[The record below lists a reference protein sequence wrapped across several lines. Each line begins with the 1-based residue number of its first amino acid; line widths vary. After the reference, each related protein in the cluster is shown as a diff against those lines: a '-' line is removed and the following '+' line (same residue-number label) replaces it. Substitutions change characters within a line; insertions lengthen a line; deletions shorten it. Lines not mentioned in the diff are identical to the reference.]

1 MRTYAR
7 ITGWGKYLPEKILT
21 NYDLEKMVS
30 TSDDWI
36 RSRTGIGERRIAGE
50 QESASTMGTEAAR
63 LALEMAEVLPHELD
77 LIIVSTSTPD
87 NVFPA
92 CASLVQ
98 NALGATRAGAFDVN
112 AACTGWLCALAVGSQ
127 FIANG
132 VYRNVLIVGS
142 DVYSRVL
149 DWSDRNTCIL
159 FGDGAGAVVLQAS
172 DVPSGPL
179 GFVLGSDGAGG
190 VHVYAHN
197 YFGAAGG
204 RPHKGRPYLEMNGRE
219 VYKFAVKVVCEATS
233 QIVAEAGLKLADV
246 DLFVFHQANDR
257 IIRAAVKTL
266 DIPLEKVLI
275 NLDVYGNTSS
285 ASIPIALCDAV
296 ERGML
301 KDGSRVVMVAFGAGL
316 SWGASIVQWGVRE
329 EAFSPARQAFSPNAI
344 PVMESR
350 G

>member
-7 ITGWGKYLPEKILT
+7 ITGWGKYLPERIMT
-21 NYDLEKMVS
+21 NHDLEKMIS

-36 RSRTGIGERRIAGE
+36 RSRTGIGERRIAAE
-50 QESASTMGTEAAR
+50 DESSSTMATEAAL
-63 LALEMAEVLPHELD
+63 LALEMAEVLPNDLD
-77 LIIVSTSTPD
+77 LIIVSTSTGD
-87 NVFPA
+87 MVFPA

-98 NALGATRAGAFDVN
+98 HAIGANRAGAFDVN
-112 AACTGWLCALAVGSQ
+112 AACSGFLCALATGSQ
-127 FIANG
+127 FIASG
-132 VYRNVLIVGS
+132 VYRNVLIIGS

-149 DWSDRNTCIL
+149 DWTDRNTCIL

-179 GFVLGSDGAGG
+179 SFVMGSDGSGA
-190 VHVYAHN
+190 VHVFAHSF
-197 YFGAAGG
+197 FGAAGA
-204 RPHKGRPYLEMNGRE
+204 RPKKERPYLEMNGRE
-219 VYKFAVKVVCEATS
+219 VYRFAVKVVCDVTKS
-233 QIVAEAGLKLADV
+233 LVKDKGLELEDV

-266 DIPLEKVLI
+266 NIPMEKVLV

-301 KDGSRVVMVAFGAGL
+301 KDGNMVAMVAFGAGL
-316 SWGASIVQWGVRE
+316 SWAASIVQWGVK
-329 EAFSPARQAFSPNAI
+329 EAALSQTRQSI
-344 PVMESR
+344 PDNVFP
-350 G
+350 